1 MVVRVQNA
9 DGMAPEAAAAL
20 LSRATW
26 KLVNP
31 SFVDVSHMLHV
42 GPPTACFDGGR
53 PVVRL
58 AMAVESVRVIK
69 RPPPAARA
77 QSHLQL
83 HMHLGAGCW
92 RWALNGSTARG

>member
-58 AMAVESVRVIK
+58 AMGRRVSK
-69 RPPPAARA
+69 
-77 QSHLQL
+77 SH
-83 HMHLGAGCW
+83 
-92 RWALNGSTARG
+92 